1 MRVRDVRLDMF
12 KQRGGASCV
21 QVARKLQQY
30 LDGELDSAGRDK
42 VAAHLAECRRCGLD
56 EAAYREI
63 KAALE
68 RRRTEVPPEPMNRL
82 RQFAMDVA
90 NGNIQPDP
98 DEASTMTTTAPAPE
112 ESPRDRWRRRA
123 VTIPTMLVAT
133 SVGIASAP
141 LVVPL
146 AVAGDVIRRR
156 PRLPMLRAYGFLAQY
171 LFNDS
176 AEILLAGPLWVWA
189 RLGTKLDTEPS
200 RRRHERL
207 QAWSI
212 RILAKRAEQ
221 LLGISVVCDSD
232 SEAALGP
239 GPAIV
244 LCRHVNVFDASLPSL
259 LYQRIGCHTRGVI
272 MAELL
277 ADPGFDLLY
286 QQTGSVFIARD
297 GTDTALQNIRS
308 VDVGLDE
315 RTVAVI
321 FPEGRL
327 FRPDA
332 LERAMV
338 RLLERS
344 PERAARLSSLCHLLP
359 PRPAGFLGL
368 REAAPSADVVVVN
381 HVGFDNVP
389 ALADLARGA
398 PLDVEI
404 QVGIQRFARE
414 DIPSCADER
423 IEWLDA
429 RWVEMDQW
437 VEERLTAPT

>member
-1 MRVRDVRLDMF
+1 M
-12 KQRGGASCV
+12 
-21 QVARKLQQY
+21 
-30 LDGELDSAGRDK
+30 
-42 VAAHLAECRRCGLD
+42 
-56 EAAYREI
+56 
-63 KAALE
+63 
-68 RRRTEVPPEPMNRL
+68 
-82 RQFAMDVA
+82 
-90 NGNIQPDP
+90 
-98 DEASTMTTTAPAPE
+98 
-112 ESPRDRWRRRA
+112 
-123 VTIPTMLVAT
+123 TIPTLLIAASAT
-133 SVGIASAP
+133 FASAP
-141 LVVPL
+141 LVIPL
-146 AVAGDVIRRR
+146 VVAGDVIRRP
-156 PRLPMLRAYGFLAQY
+156 PRLPMLRVYGFLAQY

-176 AEILLAGPLWVWA
+176 TEILLAGPLWVLA
-189 RLGTKLDTEPS
+189 GLGTRLDTEPS

-212 RILAKRAEQ
+212 RILAKRAER
-221 LLGISVVCDSD
+221 LLGISHVFDPN

-286 QQTGSVFIARD
+286 QRTGSVFIARD
-297 GTDTALQNIRS
+297 GTPSARRHVQSLGE
-308 VDVGLDE
+308 GLDV

-327 FRPDA
+327 FRHDA

-344 PERAARLSSLCHLLP
+344 PERAARLASLRHLLP

-368 REAAPSADVVVVN
+368 LDAAPSADVVIIN
-381 HVGFDNVP
+381 HFGFDDVP

-398 PLDVEI
+398 PLDLEI
-404 QVGIQRFARE
+404 QVSVRRFARE
-414 DIPSCADER
+414 TVPVSADER

-437 VEERLTAPT
+437 VEGRLPAST